1 MEEKRE
7 ISITLKIGNKT
18 ELPLKVSSPEQ
29 EALYRRAAKDINE
42 KITQYR
48 NRYPD
53 NTLEDFLSMTAFIFA
68 LRVRELEKRL
78 ESDPLKKEVSALTN
92 ELEEYLKNDR

>member
-1 MEEKRE
+1 MEERKE
-7 ISITLKIGNKT
+7 ISITLKIGNKN
-18 ELPLKVSSPEQ
+18 ELPFKVSSPEQ

-42 KITQYR
+42 KIAQYR

-53 NTLEDFLSMTAFIFA
+53 NTLEDFLSVTALIFA
-68 LRVRELEKRL
+68 LKVRELEKQL
-78 ESDPLKKEVSALTN
+78 ESDPLKKEVAALTS